1 MRNRLLTSPGKCG
14 SRRLHAFREENV
26 VMNRHKHILD
36 VRSVNVETRDA
47 KSWDRR
53 EFVKSVAALAGS
65 AGLLGYDLRP
75 ATAEPP
81 PETTRI
87 RLAQIPGICVAP
99 QYVAEELLRGEGF
112 TDVQYVKVGSGAMY
126 KVFGAGEIDISMAF
140 VAPFIMQVDAGNPLV
155 LLAGVHVGCYELFGT
170 DRVRAITDLKGKT
183 VAIPELGSPH
193 HVFLASMASYVGL
206 HPDRDINFVTQP
218 QEESIKLLAE
228 KKIDAL
234 MGFPP
239 VPQEMRAKKIGH
251 VVMNSGIDRPWSQ
264 YFCCTVAGHREF
276 VLKHPVATKRALRA
290 ILKAANLCASKPE
303 QAARLIAEKGYSY
316 EYALQTMKEI
326 PYDKWR
332 EYDPED
338 AVRFYA
344 LRLHEV
350 GMLKSSPQKLIAQGT
365 DWRFLNEL
373 KKELKA

>member
-1 MRNRLLTSPGKCG
+1 MTSNDPPAIGL
-14 SRRLHAFREENV
+14 SFDERIQRASHWERRDFL
-26 VMNRHKHILD
+26 KGI
-36 VRSVNVETRDA
+36 
-47 KSWDRR
+47 
-53 EFVKSVAALAGS
+53 AAVTGS

-75 ATAEPP
+75 AAAEPP
-81 PETTRI
+81 PETSRI
-87 RLAQIPGICVAP
+87 RLAQIPGVCIAP

-112 TDVQYVKVGSGAMY
+112 TDVQYVKVGSGTMY
-126 KVFGAGEIDISMAF
+126 RAFDAGEIDISMAF
-140 VAPFIMQVDAGNPLV
+140 VAPYIIEVDAGKPIV
-155 LLAGVHVGCYELFGT
+155 LLAGVHVGCFELFGT
-170 DRVRAITDLKGKT
+170 DRVRAISDLKGKT

-206 HPDRDINFVTQP
+206 NPDRDINFVTQP
-218 QEESIKLLAE
+218 TTESIKLLAE

-239 VPQEMRAKKIGH
+239 VPQELRAKKIGH
-251 VVMNSGIDRPWSQ
+251 VVVSSGTDRPWSQ

-276 VLKHPVATKRALRA
+276 VRKHPVATKRALRA
-290 ILKAANLCASKPE
+290 ILKAANLCASQPE
-303 QAARLIAEKGYSY
+303 QAAKLIAAKGYSY
-316 EYALQTMKEI
+316 DYVLQTMKEI

-344 LRLHEV
+344 LRLREV
-350 GMLKSSPQKLIAQGT
+350 GMIKASPQKLIAQGT